1 MGTDLDALLNSTLL
15 STGGVAAVF
24 TTGAGVAVG
33 TYTVTPPLIITH
45 REGGVQSDFQ
55 QSGEEIAIGMDS
67 ADAANIKPRNKALI
81 LSANYLVLTINPDA
95 SGWST
100 LNLERIIT

>member
-45 REGGVQSDFQ
+45 REGQGDFQ

-100 LNLERIIT
+100 LNLERIIP